1 MSNYN
6 SLKTTID
13 ANIKQNGRQEIT
25 GQILNSVLNQ
35 MVTTLGAGYQFAGV
49 ATTATNPGSP
59 DAKVFYIANGK
70 GIYTNFGGLEVTED
84 EVVVLYWD
92 TSWHKESTGIASQ
105 EKLTEL
111 DQKVFDGANLYT
123 EDGLIYVSDGSEAIS
138 SYSYKRTGF
147 IPLANAEIVKIKGIR
162 GSASGAAIFF
172 YDENKIPIED
182 SGIPLI
188 NQTPSEYNASI
199 PENAAYLRS
208 STLSEFLNITT
219 IEFGSLSILF
229 SRAAS
234 NKDVDML
241 KDELSDANGILEKSI
256 TNDAIQTKTPN
267 GYWGL
272 DGRYYE
278 TTTWR
283 TTVPI
288 KVSVGDCIQMEIAG
302 QASNL
307 TLVSSEGVFIK
318 TLKRSYSDVITT
330 ITYSFDFEGYIAI
343 SYRAKEGLTYHL
355 AKSGIIGT
363 ILQYTGYSKGYDGKL
378 KVVPATKSPNGYW
391 APDRNY
397 YASAGYRTSVPIE
410 VRIGDKIKVTAAGNV
425 SMISRV
431 YPDGK
436 YMKMIQ
442 QGADTIGTYNY
453 ISAFNGYIA
462 ISWRNNDGLDLEIT
476 KAKPTTN
483 ISSSLEGVKWG
494 AMGDSFTDPATL
506 SNQTDTRNYV
516 DLIMEKTG
524 IIAVNYGKSG
534 SGYKA
539 REAKSE
545 AFYQVALTVA
555 SDLDVITIFGSGN
568 DQNWVTL
575 EQIGTARDTGTTT
588 LCGCMNTAI
597 DNLISINPLI
607 RIGLITPTPWRNYPP
622 DSTTAEW
629 MKIYSERIVE
639 VAALRGI
646 PCLDLYHDSNLRP
659 WNDDALA
666 SLYIDNGH
674 PNTEGHKR
682 IASQIKAF
690 LIKMVG

>member
-6 SLKTTID
+6 TLKSAIAD
-13 ANIKQNGRQEIT
+13 VVKQNGNNEIT
-25 GQILNSVLNQ
+25 GELLQQALLSMINS
-35 MVTTLGAGYQFAGV
+35 LGVGYQFVGI
-49 ATTATNPGSP
+49 ATPSTNPGTP
-59 DAKVFYIANGK
+59 DQNVFYIASEVGTYANFDNLAVADNEVAIFKYNG
-70 GIYTNFGGLEVTED
+70 T
-84 EVVVLYWD
+84 WA
-92 TSWHKESTGIASQ
+92 KETTGAATAAQ
-105 EKLTEL
+105 LNQL
-111 DQKVFDGANLYT
+111 GQQVFDGANLYT
-123 EDGLIYVSDGSEAIS
+123 EDGLIYVSNGSEAIS
-138 SYSYKRTGF
+138 AYSYKRTGF

-162 GSASGAAIFF
+162 GSASAAAIFF
-172 YDENKIPIED
+172 YDENKNPIED
-182 SGIPLI
+182 SGLPLI

-208 STLSEFLNITT
+208 CTLSEFLNITT
-219 IEFGSLSILF
+219 IEFGSLSLLF
-229 SRAAS
+229 ARAAS
-234 NKDVDML
+234 NKDVDTL
-241 KDELSDANGILEKSI
+241 KDELSDVNGILEKSI

-272 DGRYYE
+272 NGRYYE
-278 TTTWR
+278 AANWR
-283 TTVPI
+283 TTIPI
-288 KVSVGDCIQMEIAG
+288 KVSVGDFLQMKIAG

-307 TLVSSEGVFIK
+307 TLVSSEGAFIK
-318 TLKRSYSDVITT
+318 TLNRSYSDGIST
-330 ITYSFDFEGYIAI
+330 ITYTFDFEGYIAI
-343 SYRAKEGLTYHL
+343 SYRATEGLTYHL
-355 AKSGIIGT
+355 AKSGIIET
-363 ILQYTGYSKGYDGKL
+363 ILQYIGYSKGYDGEMKI
-378 KVVPATKSPNGYW
+378 VPSVKSPNGYW
-391 APDRNY
+391 GTDRNY
-397 YASAGYRTSVPIE
+397 YESAGYRTSVPIE

-425 SMISRV
+425 SIISRV

-453 ISAFNGYIA
+453 ISAFNGYIT

-476 KAKPTTN
+476 KAKPTIN

-494 AMGDSFTDPATL
+494 AMGDSFTDPVTL
-506 SNQTDTRNYV
+506 SGQDDTRNYV

-524 IIAVNYGKSG
+524 ISVINYGKSG

-539 REAKSE
+539 REAQSE
-545 AFYQVALTVA
+545 AFYQVALTVD

-597 DNLISINPLI
+597 DNLISVNPLV

-666 SLYIDNGH
+666 ALYIDNGH

-682 IASQIKAF
+682 IASQVKAF
-690 LIKMVG
+690 LIAMAG